1 VHREIPKEL
10 RALIDPVVK
19 DAGLELVDVLINRGK
34 QPWQVRIIVDTPQSD
49 GRVPVERCAEVS
61 RELSS
66 NFDAADPIPAS
77 YQLEVSSP
85 GLDRILARQ
94 KDFEA
99 ACGSEIRLQTREP
112 LEGRRRFR
120 GKLLAFDGETACLEV
135 EGRTVGIPFGEVA
148 KANLVYEFTR
158 SDFAPEATSG

>member
-1 VHREIPKEL
+1 MRT
-10 RALIDPVVK
+10 LIDPVVG

-34 QPWQVRIIVDTPQSD
+34 QPWQVRVIVDTPQSD
-49 GRVPVERCAEVS
+49 GRVPIDQCAEVA
-61 RELSS
+61 RELST
-66 NFDAADPIPAS
+66 NFDAADPIPVS

-99 ACGSEIRLQTREP
+99 ACGFEIKLQTREP
-112 LEGRRRFR
+112 LDGRRRFR
-120 GKLLAFDGETACLEV
+120 GKLLAFDGEIARVEV
-135 EGRTVGIPFGEVA
+135 EGRTVGIPFDEVA

-158 SDFAPEATSG
+158 SDFAPEVTSG